1 MHFVF
6 NHGRGGQRRTV
17 KLKSQSPTLDKQLF
31 FVVLILVVVGIIM
44 VFNASVVDATRTF
57 GDGFF
62 YARRQAIWAAI
73 GFAGLFFFSKIN
85 YKILERFAIFI
96 FGASFLLL
104 IAVLIPGVGVS
115 ALGAVRWIEV
125 GPIVIQPSEFAKFA
139 LVIWLASVFLKTR
152 SIFPFLFSI
161 GLFAGLTILEPD
173 LGTAIIISMVGI
185 LMYFAAGAPPFYFL
199 VIVPL
204 GLGVA
209 SLLILTS
216 PYRKERLLTFLNPQI
231 DPLGTSYHIRQ
242 ILIALGSGGIFG
254 VGLGQSRQK
263 YLFLPEPTTDS
274 ILAIIG
280 EELGFV
286 GTTAILIAFMYLIW
300 KGLTIA
306 AHVSD
311 PFGKLLA
318 VGITSWVGMQA
329 FMNIA
334 AMVAL
339 VPLTGIPLPFFSYGG
354 SSLVATLWAVGI
366 LLNVS
371 KHQEAI
377 R

>member
-1 MHFVF
+1 MEDRHK
-6 NHGRGGQRRTV
+6 RKI
-17 KLKSQSPTLDKQLF
+17 KLKTQSPTLDKQLF

-62 YARRQAIWAAI
+62 YAKRQLIWAAI

-85 YKILERFAIFI
+85 YKVLQRFALFI
-96 FGASFLLL
+96 FGASILLL
-104 IAVLIPGVGVS
+104 VAVLIPGVGVS

-139 LVIWLASVFLKTR
+139 LVIWLASVFSKTR
-152 SIFPFLFSI
+152 SIIPFLFSI
-161 GLFAGLTILEPD
+161 GLFAVLTILEPD
-173 LGTAIIISMVGI
+173 LGTAIIISVVGV
-185 LMYFAAGAPPFYFL
+185 LMYFAAGAPLSYFL
-199 VIVPL
+199 AILPL
-204 GLGVA
+204 GLGVT

-286 GTTAILIAFMYLIW
+286 GTTAILIAFVYLIW
-300 KGLTIA
+300 KGYTLA
-306 AHVSD
+306 SRVSD
-311 PFGKLLA
+311 PFGKLLGL
-318 VGITSWVGMQA
+318 GITSWIGVQA

-354 SSLVATLWAVGI
+354 SSLVVTLWAVGI
-366 LLNVS
+366 LLNIS
-371 KHQEAI
+371 KYQEAGG
-377 R
+377 